1 MNETRVSD
9 RSKLSAAF
17 FCLLGGTLG
26 FHKFY
31 VGKHAQGFMHIALMT
46 TSIILASGLTGSL
59 VLALAGFLFM
69 AAGAWVLVDLVRI
82 LSNNFRD
89 AQGRY
94 VMPAGFSRPA
104 TSPVAPPAPPRQPD
118 QRQLQQRILLCAKQE
133 GGAVAPTNIAMRTSL
148 DLDEAKD
155 HLEALV
161 DQGHA
166 ELHPTRDGRLVY
178 VFRDLLT
185 DERRADLEPL

>member
-1 MNETRVSD
+1 MNGNAVSD
-9 RSKLSAAF
+9 RSKLSAAA
-17 FCLLGGTLG
+17 FCLLGGSLG

-31 VGKHAQGFMHIALMT
+31 VGKHVQGFMHIALMT
-46 TSIILASGLTGSL
+46 TSIILASSGLTG

-104 TSPVAPPAPPRQPD
+104 TSLAVAPAPPRQPD

-133 GGAVAPTNIAMRTSL
+133 GGAVAPTIIAMRTSL
-148 DLDEAKD
+148 DLDEAKE

>member
-1 MNETRVSD
+1 MNGNAVSD
-9 RSKLSAAF
+9 RSKLSTAA

-31 VGKHAQGFMHIALMT
+31 VGKHMQGFMHIALIT
-46 TSIILASGLTGSL
+46 TSIILASSSLDALT
-59 VLALAGFLFM
+59 LAGFLIM
-69 AAGAWVLVDLVRI
+69 ASGAWALIDFLRI

-104 TSPVAPPAPPRQPD
+104 TIPAAPAPPRQPD

-133 GGAVAPTNIAMRTSL
+133 GGAVAPTIIAMRTSL
-148 DLDEAKD
+148 DLDEAKE

-166 ELHPTRDGRLVY
+166 ELHPTRDGRLLY